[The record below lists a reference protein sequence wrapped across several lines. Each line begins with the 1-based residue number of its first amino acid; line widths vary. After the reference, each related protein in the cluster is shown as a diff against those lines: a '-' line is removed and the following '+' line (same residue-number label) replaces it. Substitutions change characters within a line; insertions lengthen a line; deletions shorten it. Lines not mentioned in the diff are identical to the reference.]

1 MIKDKIGINNP
12 NSRNSNSNRLVVHN
26 VGVWLARTKTWIY
39 SQVTQLGPG
48 WQSWVVADRTENLSE
63 FPHDKIFSVLDHHG
77 RLRRLIEGILC
88 RLSLTRQSL
97 SISRFIKA
105 LRPDIVHS
113 HFGPVGWRN
122 AAFVR
127 ALDAKHVVSFYGY
140 DVTRLPTSKVW
151 QKRYSELF
159 NDVDVVLCEGPHMA
173 AAIHH
178 LGCREEKI
186 KVYHLGVNLEAIPFT
201 PPSWRTGKPLRVFM
215 AARFEEKK
223 GFPYALEAIGVLKK
237 TRPDLKIGVTI
248 AGGAGETEES
258 QKQLA
263 AIDRIIK
270 LYDLSDVVC
279 MKGFCSHAEF
289 LQMAAFHDLFL
300 SPSVVASNGD
310 TEGGAPVSIIE
321 MAAAGL
327 VIVSTKHCDI
337 PYVLGEQNRRILC
350 EERNV
355 DALLEEFI
363 WLLDHGEIWAEIAI
377 ENRLRVEEYFDLRRQ
392 GPALAKI
399 YEEITSS
406 RIKRE
411 HGTGLL

>member
-1 MIKDKIGINNP
+1 VTKAKIGMNKTVSETSNP
-12 NSRNSNSNRLVVHN
+12 NKLVVNH

-39 SQVTQLGPG
+39 SQVTQLGPD

-63 FPHDKIFSVLDHHG
+63 FPHDKIFSVFDHHS
-77 RLRRLIEGILC
+77 RPLWLVETVLC
-88 RLSLTRQSL
+88 GLGLTRQRL
-97 SISRFIKA
+97 SIRRFVRA
-105 LRPDIVHS
+105 LKPDIVHS
-113 HFGPVGWRN
+113 HFGPVGWRD

-127 ALDAKHVVSFYGY
+127 TLDAKHVVSFYGY

-151 QKRYSELF
+151 QKRYAELF
-159 NDVDVVLCEGPHMA
+159 DDVDIVLCEGPHMA

-237 TRPDLKIGVTI
+237 TRPDLKIDVTI
-248 AGGAGETEES
+248 VGGAGETEES

-263 AIDRIIK
+263 AIDRMIK
-270 LYDLSDVVC
+270 RYDLSDVVC
-279 MKGFCSHAEF
+279 TKGFCSHTEF
-289 LQMAAFHDLFL
+289 LQMAASHDLFL
-300 SPSVVASNGD
+300 SPSVVASSGD

-337 PYVLGEQNRRILC
+337 PYVLGEKNRQILC
-350 EERNV
+350 EEKDV
-355 DALLEEFI
+355 DALVEELI
-363 WLLDHGEIWAEIAI
+363 WLLDHSEVWPEMAR
-377 ENRLRVEEYFDLRRQ
+377 ENRLRVEEHFNLRRQ

-399 YEEITSS
+399 YGEITSS
-406 RIKRE
+406 
-411 HGTGLL
+411 